1 MKKITLLTAVLC
13 IILLPDLAQA
23 QVGLVP
29 TDLCDGPTCS
39 ACHIVELINR
49 LIKWLIGIVI
59 LLFAVLAVWAGFGL
73 VTSGGNP
80 SALSD
85 AKSRFTNAFIGFLI
99 VLAAWLLVDTLM
111 RGIVSGTDGNIKG
124 YGPWSQVQCF
134 SQSEVG
140 IDPGKLDITINDAPE
155 SGTDVFIG
163 PGLGG
168 PGGPVTLSP
177 SGTSCF
183 PGGNG
188 VIDGPPA
195 FTPGS
200 DDICLDTSS
209 VSGSSY
215 NLPDGSGL
223 GYSAPS
229 QYFGPGAIA
238 ANPRLTPNL
247 RLCDVTNCGADRRTG
262 DYVVID
268 PFMVAQLEN
277 VYGDLGGLQVNSGY
291 RSPAYNRKVGG
302 ATHSRHQYGDAVDIR
317 VTSSNTEAM
326 IEASCRRRGATNIYT
341 YDSGAHVHCDWRGAP
356 RP

>member
-134 SQSEVG
+134 SQSEVD
-140 IDPGKLDITINDAPE
+140 IDPDILDITETSTEPPGAVDATY
-155 SGTDVFIG
+155 GYVD
-163 PGLGG
+163 
-168 PGGPVTLSP
+168 PVTGFITTTPAGDP
-177 SGTSCF
+177 SVAGAGLNDVQVKVLLDGAGIEYKNSV
-183 PGGNG
+183 GGDG
-188 VIDGPPA
+188 LKQHVIDELINLNAACDCDITVTSLTDGNHANGQFSHAKGFKADIRSTGGGDPNPKLVSYVQSLPSAGQWRDGTKLHYDADACATYAIETGPQA
-195 FTPGS
+195 H
-200 DDICLDTSS
+200 I
-209 VSGSSY
+209 
-215 NLPDGSGL
+215 
-223 GYSAPS
+223 
-229 QYFGPGAIA
+229 
-238 ANPRLTPNL
+238 
-247 RLCDVTNCGADRRTG
+247 DVEYRTG
-262 DYVVID
+262 
-268 PFMVAQLEN
+268 
-277 VYGDLGGLQVNSGY
+277 
-291 RSPAYNRKVGG
+291 
-302 ATHSRHQYGDAVDIR
+302 
-317 VTSSNTEAM
+317 
-326 IEASCRRRGATNIYT
+326 C
-341 YDSGAHVHCDWRGAP
+341 
-356 RP
+356 